1 MYIVYEK
8 EKYFVGPLSLMI
20 DHKIIIL
27 KVNVFSIWSLDM
39 TKTPNSYVELGTYFN
54 VAKEIHAFE
63 RANYLEKTIDCTI
76 F

>member
-8 EKYFVGPLSLMI
+8 EKYFVGPLMI

-54 VAKEIHAFE
+54 VVREIHAFE